1 MDPVTIIALA
11 NAAVRGVELIRD
23 LRAQSKRTTE
33 WTPEQDQE
41 FDAAMERAFKQDHW
55 SLDPK

>member
-1 MDPVTIIALA
+1 MDPLTIIAMI
-11 NAAVRGVELIRD
+11 NAGVKVVELARD
-23 LRAQSKRTTE
+23 FRAQSKQTTE

>member
-1 MDPVTIIALA
+1 MDPLTIIAMI
-11 NAAVRGVELIRD
+11 NAGVKVVELAREF
-23 LRAQSKRTTE
+23 RAQSKRTTE